1 MVAFFF
7 HMFYLFTLIS
17 VNVPPEI
24 LSWSIERRKQ
34 FVESMNKGSVSE
46 YNGRG
51 IVIGTADTEKINLF
65 EKLRR
70 NSNLRTESTGGI
82 RIYSHEFLLDAK
94 ECTIIGNKL
103 NTLSLLVTLLK
114 GKEEMNDIR
123 CIKKCKR
130 ENE

>member
-1 MVAFFF
+1 
-7 HMFYLFTLIS
+7 MFYLFTLIS

-51 IVIGTADTEKINLF
+51 IVIGTADTEKINLV

-94 ECTIIGNKL
+94 ECTIIGN
-103 NTLSLLVTLLK
+103 
-114 GKEEMNDIR
+114 
-123 CIKKCKR
+123 
-130 ENE
+130 